1 MDFSLPER
9 FKLDFI
15 NSDGEKER
23 PVVIH
28 RAMLGSIERFIG
40 ILLEHSGGDLPF
52 WLVPNQVNII
62 PISDKHLSYSEDLM
76 NELTSLGY
84 RAYLDDTNERLG
96 QKIRNSEMKKIP
108 VMIIVGDKEIDSKTV
123 SVRTRS
129 LGDLG
134 SLSKD
139 ELIEKLISL

>member
-1 MDFSLPER
+1 
-9 FKLDFI
+9 
-15 NSDGEKER
+15 
-23 PVVIH
+23 
-28 RAMLGSIERFIG
+28 MLGSIERFIG
-40 ILLEHSGGDLPF
+40 ILLEHTGGDLPF
-52 WLVPNQVNII
+52 WLAPKQVNII
-62 PISDKHLSYSEDLM
+62 PISDKHQDYSEDLL
-76 NELTSLGY
+76 NDLTGHGY
-84 RAYLDDTNERLG
+84 RAHLDNTNERLG

-108 VMIIVGDKEIDSKTV
+108 IMIIVGDKEIESNTV

>member
-1 MDFSLPER
+1 MSYNPGYQNAVKDLKHSTRQRFVAIEFDFPDVDRETKIIAHES
-9 FKLDFI
+9 
-15 NSDGEKER
+15 G
-23 PVVIH
+23 
-28 RAMLGSIERFIG
+28 
-40 ILLEHSGGDLPF
+40 LEEGMS
-52 WLVPNQVNII
+52 NQLAV
-62 PISDKHLSYSEDLM
+62 
-76 NELTSLGY
+76 
-84 RAYLDDTNERLG
+84 LG

-108 VMIIVGDKEIDSKTV
+108 VMIIVGDKEIESNTV